1 MAEKTKRAS
10 KLKAS
15 QKAARKLKDSKPVP
29 SKSKIMRILR
39 SSAGLKDLSPN
50 MVKTRL
56 ASLSQNSVKNMLRLS
71 GLGGAALATAT
82 TLAVGEL
89 KKLPR
94 GSKEKKGPMRL
105 SSREPTD
112 KKMTDKEKI
121 ADLEQKL
128 DIANTVG
135 KVQDE
140 RAKAKDKSLADSVRE
155 NTNTR
160 RGTNMKVPP
169 NRVSK
174 DVPGVKK
181 SLRPKARPKSNAP
194 KTSLRPKLRPKEKMM
209 GGGMATKKKPTG
221 YMYGGMAKKPKA
233 KK

>member
-1 MAEKTKRAS
+1 MGKPTKTAILK
-10 KLKAS
+10 KLKTVAGFKELNNK
-15 QKAARKLKDSKPVP
+15 Q
-29 SKSKIMRILR
+29 IM
-39 SSAGLKDLSPN
+39 
-50 MVKTRL
+50 TRL
-56 ASLSQNSVKNMLRLS
+56 ASLGQDSVKNALKAAKFK
-71 GLGGAALATAT
+71 GGAVGVALTVLGMGAKAISSMDQKS
-82 TLAVGEL
+82 V
-89 KKLPR
+89 P
-94 GSKEKKGPMRL
+94 KKGPMRL
-105 SSREPTD
+105 SGRGVAP

-169 NRVSK
+169 KRVSK
-174 DVPGVKK
+174 DVPGVTK

-209 GGGMATKKKPTG
+209 YGGMATKKKM
-221 YMYGGMAKKPKA
+221 MYGGMAKKPKA